1 MFVSRKKLI
10 KNYENQLKN
19 KSEYID
25 KLIKININLSKEKDE
40 LLSEKEVTDD
50 MLQKLIH
57 FNKEIYNKEIERLE
71 IIKDRTK
78 KAKTKKKIENRIL
91 DIKEYYIANKN

>member
-10 KNYENQLKN
+10 QNYENQLNN

-25 KLIKININLSKEKDE
+25 KLVKMNINLSKEKDE
-40 LLSEKEVTDD
+40 LLAEKEVTDD

-57 FNKEIYNKEIERLE
+57 FNKKIYNKEIERLE

-91 DIKEYYIANKN
+91 DIKEHCIVNKN

>member
-10 KNYENQLKN
+10 KNYENQLNN

-25 KLIKININLSKEKDE
+25 KLVKMNINLSKEKDE
-40 LLSEKEVTDD
+40 LLAEKEVTDD